1 MARILMVDDD
11 PQMQATLPLVLAD
24 GGHQVTLA
32 ANGKQ
37 ALRELRAQ
45 PIDLILTDIL
55 MPEMDGLE
63 LIRAVR
69 KEHPGVKLL
78 AISGGSARLP
88 GTDALQVA
96 RLLGARRVLPKPFSA
111 DEVIA
116 AVADALDLD

>member
-1 MARILMVDDD
+1 MARLLMVDDD

-37 ALRELRAQ
+37 ALRELRTR
-45 PIDLILTDIL
+45 PIDLVVTDIL

-63 LIRAVR
+63 LIRAV
-69 KEHPGVKLL
+69 KKDHPGVKLL

-116 AVADALDLD
+116 AVADALEAE

>member
-1 MARILMVDDD
+1 VARILMVDDD

-37 ALRELRAQ
+37 ALRELRTR
-45 PIDLILTDIL
+45 PIDLVLTDIL

-63 LIRAVR
+63 LIRAV
-69 KEHPGVKLL
+69 KKDHPGVKLL

-116 AVADALDLD
+116 AVADALASE

>member
-1 MARILMVDDD
+1 MVDDD
-11 PQMQATLPLVLAD
+11 PQIQATLPLVLAD

-37 ALRELRAQ
+37 ALRELRTR
-45 PIDLILTDIL
+45 PIDLVVTDIL

-63 LIRAVR
+63 LIRAV
-69 KEHPGVKLL
+69 KKDHPGVKLL

-116 AVADALDLD
+116 AIAEALESE